1 MMETDLKDKISELF
15 IKNKFKIF
23 NNDPAEVRAIREKAF
38 SEFMKMD
45 FPTIK
50 WEAWKNTDL
59 KKVLSK
65 DYSFYFEPVKESI
78 DIEKVFRC
86 EVPDFDTHIIS
97 LYNGWYIYQDQPL
110 IKLPCGTVVGS
121 FARAMTEY
129 PEIILKHYN
138 QYAKENRNGLNS
150 LNTAY
155 AQDGIFIYVPD
166 GVETYRTIQMV
177 NILNREDNVFVQNRN
192 LVVLGKNSKLT
203 LVHCD
208 DSHNHMSS
216 FTNSVTEVFM
226 DNGSKVDHYKLQN
239 LNNSTSL
246 INSTFFNLSA
256 GCELSTFA
264 ISLNGGLIRNDI
276 RVKMNGEGSVA
287 DINGLYLVDKE
298 QHVDN
303 QVFVDHAKAN
313 CVSNEL
319 FKGILDDQSTAV
331 FNGHILVRKDSQKTN
346 AYQKNRNVL
355 LTDKAFVNAKPFLE
369 IYADDVKCSH
379 GATVGQLDEE
389 ALFYIKSRG
398 ISHQNAR
405 LLLMYAFAAEVVNKI
420 NILPLKERIDDLVK
434 KRLRG
439 ELAICDECVLHCKNQ
454 EKQYE
459 FRIDMSKL

>member
-1 MMETDLKDKISELF
+1 METVLKDKISELF
-15 IKNKFKIF
+15 VKNKYKIF
-23 NNDPAEVRAIREKAF
+23 NNDPAEVKAIREKAF
-38 SEFMKMD
+38 SDFLKMD

-59 KKVLSK
+59 KKVLAK
-65 DYSFYFEPVKESI
+65 EYSFYFEPVEEKI
-78 DIEKVFRC
+78 DLENVFRC

-97 LYNGWYIYQDQPL
+97 LYNGWYIYRDQPL
-110 IKLPCGTVVGS
+110 TKLPDGTILGS
-121 FARAMTEY
+121 FARAMAEY

-138 QYAKENRNGLNS
+138 KYAQNNKNGLNS

-177 NILNREDNVFVQNRN
+177 NILNKEDNLFVQNRN
-192 LVVLGKNSKLT
+192 LVVVGKNSKLT

-208 DSHNHMSS
+208 DSHNHKSS
-216 FTNSVTEVFM
+216 FTNTVTEVFM
-226 DNGSKVDHYKLQN
+226 DEGSKVDHYKLQN
-239 LNNSTSL
+239 LNNDTSL
-246 INSTFFNLSA
+246 INSTFFYLSANSNLS
-256 GCELSTFA
+256 SFA

-276 RVKMNGEGSVA
+276 RVKLDGEGSNA
-287 DINGLYLVDKE
+287 DVNGLYLVDKE

-303 QVFVDHAKAN
+303 QVFIDHAKAN
-313 CVSNEL
+313 CTSNEL

-331 FNGHILVRKDSQKTN
+331 FNGHILVRKDAQKTN

-355 LTDKAFVNAKPFLE
+355 LTDKASVYAKPFLE

-379 GATVGQLDEE
+379 GATVGQLDDE

-398 ISHQNAR
+398 ISEYNAK
-405 LLLMYAFAAEVVNKI
+405 LLLMYAFAAEVINKI
-420 NILPLKERIDDLVK
+420 SILPLKERIDDLVK

-439 ELAICDECVLHCKNQ
+439 ELAICDQCVLHCKNQ

-459 FRIDMSKL
+459 FKIDMSQL

>member
-1 MMETDLKDKISELF
+1 
-15 IKNKFKIF
+15 
-23 NNDPAEVRAIREKAF
+23 
-38 SEFMKMD
+38 
-45 FPTIK
+45 
-50 WEAWKNTDL
+50 
-59 KKVLSK
+59 
-65 DYSFYFEPVKESI
+65 
-78 DIEKVFRC
+78 
-86 EVPDFDTHIIS
+86 
-97 LYNGWYIYQDQPL
+97 
-110 IKLPCGTVVGS
+110 
-121 FARAMTEY
+121 
-129 PEIILKHYN
+129 
-138 QYAKENRNGLNS
+138 
-150 LNTAY
+150 
-155 AQDGIFIYVPD
+155 
-166 GVETYRTIQMV
+166 VETYRTIQMV